1 MQRRY
6 VGTPRSRM
14 LILGLAALTALVT
27 ACSSSASTTPTSSD
41 ASSHGTSTQKT
52 EAAAAQKIVDQYL
65 KPPTTIPQTTPL
77 PKAPPKGKT
86 FVWLQC
92 LVPTCKEIGQGIA
105 AAAAAVGWN
114 LKTLSYDS
122 GNPSTLIAAM
132 KQALQYKPVGVALS
146 GLPQALWSSEIPQ
159 YAKAHVPIIPSYIG
173 ANPTSSTVPVD
184 LVGQDFAELN
194 AKLMANWIIAD
205 SGANAHVL
213 NVGIPTFPILA
224 EFSQGVQAEVTRGCG
239 SCNVTSLSLS
249 LPDVTGGKAVPLIVS
264 ALRRTPSAKYVVIP
278 DAAYITGLPSA
289 LKAAGLSGIKVLGE
303 NADAEAEANMKS
315 GLQPGTWIG
324 TATAYSGW
332 LDVDVMA
339 RLLEKAS
346 PPSPGDGGLPV
357 QLLTRSS
364 ITTPANT
371 FNLPANYPAQF
382 KKLWH
387 VG

>member
-14 LILGLAALTALVT
+14 LMLGLAALTALVT
-27 ACSSSASTTPTSSD
+27 ACSSSASTTPTSND

-92 LVPTCKEIGQGIA
+92 LLPTCKEIGQGIDA
-105 AAAAAVGWN
+105 AASAIGWKV
-114 LKTLSYDS
+114 KTLSYDS
-122 GNPSTLIAAM
+122 GNPATLIAAM
-132 KQALQYKPVGVALS
+132 KQALQYKPVGVGLS
-146 GLPQALWSSEIPQ
+146 GLAQALWTGEISQ
-159 YAKAHVPIIPSYIG
+159 YAKAHVDIIPSFIG

-184 LVGQDFAELN
+184 LVGQDFAQLN
-194 AKLMANWIIAD
+194 GKLMANWIIAD
-205 SGANAHVL
+205 SGAKADVL
-213 NVGIPTFPILA
+213 NVGIPTFPFLA
-224 EFSQGVQAEVTRGCG
+224 EFTQGVQSGVTQGCT
-239 SCNVTSLSLS
+239 SCKVTSLNLS
-249 LPDVTGGKAVPLIVS
+249 LPDVTGGQTVPLIVS
-264 ALRRTPSAKYVVIP
+264 ALRRNPTAKYVVIP
-278 DAAYITGLPSA
+278 DAAYIDGLPSA
-289 LKAAGLSGIKVLGE
+289 LKAAGLSGIRVLGE
-303 NADAEAEANMKS
+303 NGDAAAEADMKS
-315 GLQPGTWIG
+315 GIEPGAWTG

-332 LDVDVMA
+332 LDIDAMA
-339 RLLEKAS
+339 RLVEKAS
-346 PPSPGDGGLPV
+346 LPSASDGGLPV
-357 QLLTRSS
+357 QLLTQSD
-364 ITTPANT
+364 ITTPSDT